1 MLRKVSK
8 VKFFGKFEVTSSL
21 LAHIGGSNDG
31 GSDPV
36 VTWEC
41 NIYSFDNTRQTRP
54 RAIRHEAGQTPP
66 VFTEKLPSATEPTD
80 YFSVNVEM
88 WTSSSEWRVTTWS
101 CFNCHVQKV
110 QDHKINV
117 CVEIQLRVQFDK
129 QGERNCSIVHH
140 LRFRWWQRY
149 LVSGGGGD
157 RIHGQMVTPLHDT
170 LSSQTEE
177 HWQ

>member
-8 VKFFGKFEVTSSL
+8 VKFFGKFEVTWSL

-36 VTWEC
+36 VTRES
-41 NIYSFDNTRQTRP
+41 NICSFDNTRQTHP

-101 CFNCHVQKV
+101 VLTAMSRKY
-110 QDHKINV
+110 KITRSMFVLKSNF
-117 CVEIQLRVQFDK
+117 EICIYIKAGDK
-129 QGERNCSIVHH
+129 EKIH
-140 LRFRWWQRY
+140 LIWKR
-149 LVSGGGGD
+149 GG
-157 RIHGQMVTPLHDT
+157 L
-170 LSSQTEE
+170 E
-177 HWQ
+177 